1 MEFSKNDIYLLK
13 KLVCEFDNIPYMT
26 CAELGEKYYT
36 SRAHLYKLLNK
47 MGYDSYTDFQYSIRF
62 RKDNEELVNFTQ
74 DSIFVLYKKT
84 NDIINTEY
92 NEMEDKYFDLY
103 NIYCDV
109 EESIS
114 NPLSDRLYEELLSLL
129 YDSMELFDI
138 EDNELKKSLFEKLIK
153 KEFVLLSK

>member
-13 KLVCEFDNIPYMT
+13 KLVYEFDNIPYMT

-36 SRAHLYKLLNK
+36 SRANLYKLLNK
-47 MGYDSYTDFQYSIRF
+47 MGFASYTDFQYSIRF
-62 RKDNEELVNFTQ
+62 RKENEELVNFTQ

-103 NIYCDV
+103 NIYCDI
-109 EESIS
+109 EESVS
-114 NPLSDRLYEELLSLL
+114 NPLSDKLYDELLNIL
-129 YDSMELFDI
+129 YNSMELFYI
-138 EDNELKKSLFEKLIK
+138 KDNEIQKDLFDKLINN
-153 KEFVLLSK
+153 ELVLLSQ